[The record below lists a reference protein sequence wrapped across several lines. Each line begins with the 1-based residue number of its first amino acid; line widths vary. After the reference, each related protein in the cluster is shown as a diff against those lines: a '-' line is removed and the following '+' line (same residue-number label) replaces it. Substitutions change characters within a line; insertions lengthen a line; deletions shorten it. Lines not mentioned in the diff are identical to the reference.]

1 MSGVRCNVRAG
12 STAVSGTM
20 QSWGNGCVPSH
31 AGTGS
36 ALGASRPPADA
47 GWPRQQLGGRQRPQP
62 LREPLRELLRW
73 PAACPAACCL
83 SAPPSASQP
92 RCLAAAI
99 HSERKVQLSV
109 TAAAAA
115 ARIPDTAAS
124 PRAVSV
130 PCCHLLPQPATPAS
144 RTPMAAVPLGS
155 CQQFTS
161 LRRAC
166 APASSHNGCSMEP
179 AAAATACWSSSTC
192 CLGRLPIPAACQGLP
207 PESNVPS
214 PLLLLLL
221 LQHHP
226 ALQTGC
232 SPPPCRPCCTPSAM
246 PAPPWLHHPATAAPT
261 WQLCG
266 LEGLDQ
272 RLHSAAEA
280 IKVCRIGAQNTRPL
294 PPPLGACPKPATPH
308 TAAGPRRS

>member
-1 MSGVRCNVRAG
+1 MQCAGREHSGVGDNAE
-12 STAVSGTM
+12 
-20 QSWGNGCVPSH
+20 
-31 AGTGS
+31 
-36 ALGASRPPADA
+36 LGERM
-47 GWPRQQLGGRQRPQP
+47 RPQP
-62 LREPLRELLRW
+62 RRHWERPWRQPASRRRRLATSAAGGP
-73 PAACPAACCL
+73 PAATAAAGAAAGAAAVASRLASCL
-83 SAPPSASQP
+83 QRSALCQP

-214 PLLLLLL
+214 TLLLLLL